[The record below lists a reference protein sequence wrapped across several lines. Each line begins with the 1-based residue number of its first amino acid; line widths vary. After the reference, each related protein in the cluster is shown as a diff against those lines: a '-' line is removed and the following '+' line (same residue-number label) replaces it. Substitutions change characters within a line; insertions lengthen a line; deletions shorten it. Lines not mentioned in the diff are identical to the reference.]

1 MNRHRFLLER
11 SQQRQPALQRPIFVV
26 FGTQRSGSTL
36 VASRLNSHPRVV
48 CHEEVLL
55 PGVDSGPSLT
65 DWMLAKRYPPW
76 LRAVPSVR
84 RAFLDSLVSSDPGID
99 IGAIGMK
106 IMYDQISLWPKLSY
120 VLPRAG
126 KVCHD
131 AGLLRWMENQ
141 QVIIVHTLRRNHLKM
156 IISHALAARTG
167 KFHSRNSVQAMT
179 GSRIS
184 LPLRGLTMRLR
195 RIEIAEEVARDAIRN
210 LRSFEVWYEDYVGRE
225 RHSIEAR
232 LCSAI
237 GLRVPDSGLRSPL
250 TKVTSD
256 ELMSTITNYSEVVR
270 CLSGTRFE
278 RFLND

>member
-1 MNRHRFLLER
+1 VNRRRFLLER
-11 SQQRQPALQRPIFVV
+11 SQQRQLALQRPIFVV

-65 DWMLAKRYPPW
+65 DWMIANRYPPW
-76 LRAVPSVR
+76 LRGLPSVR
-84 RAFLDSLVSSDPGID
+84 LAFLDSLVSSDPGID

-131 AGLLRWMENQ
+131 ASLLRWMERQ

-167 KFHSRNSVQAMT
+167 KFHSRNSVHKT

-195 RIEIAEEVARDAIRN
+195 RIEVAEEVARDAIRN
-210 LRSFEVWYEDYVGRE
+210 LRSFEVWYEDYVGPE
-225 RHSIEAR
+225 RDSIEAR

-237 GLRVPDSGLRSPL
+237 GLRMPDSGLRSPL
-250 TKVTSD
+250 TKVTND
-256 ELMSTITNYSEVVR
+256 KLTSTITNYSEVVR